1 MNFLHRAA
9 FAALFTLCV
18 VSTSNAK
25 GVSPYLPLKLD
36 NLIELEIERVVSI
49 SQMPALNKPYHIATV
64 YHYLKKIEK
73 SHPRLH
79 NRVKNYIKRYKK
91 QGGLTHRKVE
101 LSHSNDDNDQIN
113 NRGIAQDANLS
124 SSFSGF
130 YQLNEYIIANAG
142 GALNKQSNFIP
153 HQSYIS
159 VGYEYLQL
167 DIGYREHWLS
177 PLQESATIVSTNAE
191 PALSVTISNVT
202 PITDWKIKYE
212 LSVGRL
218 EEMDGILFDG
228 NKTKGRPGFLTMHA
242 SLQPF
247 DWWTLGVN
255 RSFVFGGGEREVNLS
270 TIWKAIIDPVS
281 GDNCGGQSDLQD
293 CNKESGNQVASIT
306 SKFDFSLGDN
316 FPLSI
321 YAELAGE
328 DTNDYKKYLLGNK
341 AFSLGLFLPY
351 LTDGTSLYIEHTK
364 FEDLWYV
371 HHLYDEGYRN
381 NLNVIGHWWGD
392 RKAIKDGST
401 GNSSTLRFNWDI
413 NSNFHLQTKL
423 RTAQIHSSI
432 NYQYQRTKELEL
444 HLKQVYK
451 DGFINYAINVGKD
464 VNGDSFYKL
473 SLGYNW

>member
-1 MNFLHRAA
+1 MKIFHYAA
-9 FAALFTLCV
+9 FA
-18 VSTSNAK
+18 VSLTFCITTSVNAK

-49 SQMPALNKPYHIATV
+49 SQMPSLSKPYHIATV
-64 YHYLKKIEK
+64 YQYLKKVEK
-73 SHPRLH
+73 SHPSLFG
-79 NRVKNYIKRYKK
+79 RVNNYIKRFKK

-101 LSHSNDDNDQIN
+101 LAHSNDKSDQIN
-113 NRGIAQDANLS
+113 NRGIAQDVNLS
-124 SSFSGF
+124 SSFSAF
-130 YQLNEYIIANAG
+130 YQFNEYIIANAG
-142 GALNKQSNFIP
+142 GTLNKQSKFIP

-159 VGYEYLQL
+159 LGYEYLQL

-177 PLQESATIVSTNAE
+177 PMQESATIISTNAE
-191 PALSVTISNVT
+191 PALSATISNVT
-202 PITDWKIKYE
+202 PITDWNIKYE

-218 EEMDGILFDG
+218 EEMEGIEFDG
-228 NKTKGRPGFLTMHA
+228 VKSKGRPGFLTMHA

-255 RSFVFGGGEREVNLS
+255 RSFVFGGGERDINFS
-270 TIWKAIIDPVS
+270 TVWKAIIDPVS
-281 GDNCGGQSDLQD
+281 GDNCGGESDLQD

-306 SKFDFSLGDN
+306 SKFDFSIGDN

-321 YAELAGE
+321 YAEYAGE

-351 LTDGTSLYIEHTK
+351 LNEATSLYIEHTI

-381 NLNVIGHWWGD
+381 DLNVIGHWWGD
-392 RKAIKDGST
+392 RKSIKDGAM

-413 NSNFHLQTKL
+413 SSNYHLQTKF
-423 RTAQIHSSI
+423 RTAQIDSSI
-432 NYQYQRTKELEL
+432 DYQYQRSKELEL
-444 HLKQVYK
+444 HLKQIYN
-451 DGFINYAINVGKD
+451 DGFINYSVNFGKD
-464 VNGDSFYKL
+464 INGESFYKL